1 MSVRTR
7 TAALLALMLAAAIAY
22 LALTMRVDRDFVAFL
37 PQGGDAGQQFLARQ
51 LRDSPA
57 ARLVLV
63 RVSGDSPQVLAAT
76 SEALRTELA
85 ADPHFAYAS
94 NGSLAAG
101 LADLPTLRSARY
113 VLSPDAA
120 SHMSVDGLRDA
131 LRRRYEALGS
141 SMAMLEKRWLADD
154 PTGETLALLTL
165 LQPASA
171 PRREEGVWFDAAG
184 RGAMLIAQTRAPA
197 SQAQAQQAAMQALAD
212 AFARVRTSPR
222 LDLEYS
228 SPGFLAARSETSI
241 ARDAERVSWMASLG
255 IVAILCFVYRS
266 LPIVLLCALPALAG
280 LLAGLCAVTAGFGGV
295 HAITLAFGAT
305 LIGEAVDYPSYVLTR
320 YTAAQS
326 IGDVHRDIRRP
337 FVLAILTTAC
347 GALAFLASG
356 VDGLVQ
362 LGVLTSCGIVVSGL
376 VAWWIVPR
384 LVPAQWRFRAPGAGS
399 DGAWPRLR
407 GGARLLLLGAIT
419 LALAAVATG
428 KPAWNDDPARMSP
441 LPPAAI
447 ALDQAL
453 RTAAG
458 APDVSRFA
466 LLRAPDVEAA
476 LQRTE
481 RLLPTLDTAVA
492 DGLLAGYDSVTRYLP
507 SIATQR
513 ARIAALP
520 DEATLRER
528 LANAVFGSPF
538 RADAFAPFLRD
549 VAAARAAPVL
559 TPASFAGTGVGLRV
573 ATLLGHDAD
582 GEWSIVP
589 LRGVKDA
596 TTLDARLHAAPG
608 GAELVDLH
616 ARTAT
621 MFSQF
626 RRRTLAA
633 IFAGALAITAI
644 LAIGLRSPS
653 AAAHAIAPALL
664 GTTWTALGVVAFGG
678 GLSLFHLIALMLV
691 LGIGVNYALF
701 AQGAAARGDAWRSL
715 ALTLGVVSGT
725 TCFAFG
731 VMATSAIPVLRA
743 IGVSVLAGTLLTLV
757 ACALVVSPAARVRTA

>member
-1 MSVRTR
+1 M
-7 TAALLALMLAAAIAY
+7 LALMLAAAIAY
-22 LALTMRVDRDFVAFL
+22 LALAMRVDRDFVAFL

-63 RVSGDSPQVLAAT
+63 RVSGDSPRVLAAT
-76 SEALRTELA
+76 SEALRAALA

-101 LADLPTLRSARY
+101 LADLPALRSARY
-113 VLSPDAA
+113 ILSPGAA
-120 SHMSVDGLRDA
+120 ARMSVDGLRDA

-154 PTGETLALLTL
+154 PTGETLALLAL

-184 RGAMLIAQTRAPA
+184 QGAMLIAQTRASA
-197 SQAQAQQAAMQALAD
+197 SQAQAQQAAMQALAA
-212 AFARVRTSPR
+212 AFVRVRASPQ
-222 LDLEYS
+222 LDVEYS

-384 LVPAQWRFRAPGAGS
+384 LVPAQWRFHIPGAGAGG
-399 DGAWPRLR
+399 DGRWPRVR
-407 GGARLLLLGAIT
+407 GGLRLVLLGAIT
-419 LALAAVATG
+419 LVLAAFAAG
-428 KPAWNDDPARMSP
+428 KAAWNDDPSRMSP
-441 LPPAAI
+441 LPAAAI

-453 RTAAG
+453 RTAAA

-466 LLRAPDVEAA
+466 LVRAPDVETA

-481 RLLPTLDTAVA
+481 RLLPALDAAVA
-492 DGLLAGYDSVTRYLP
+492 AGALAGYDSVTRYLP
-507 SIATQR
+507 SMATQR
-513 ARIAALP
+513 ARVAVLP

-528 LANAVFGSPF
+528 LASAVFGSPF
-538 RADAFAPFLRD
+538 RSDAFAPFLRD
-549 VAAARAAPVL
+549 VAAARVAPAL
-559 TPASFAGTGVGLRV
+559 TPASFAGTGVGLRI

-596 TTLDARLHAAPG
+596 AALGTRLRAAPD

-633 IFAGALAITAI
+633 IVAGALAITMI
-644 LAIGLRSPS
+644 LAVGLHSPS
-653 AAAHAIAPALL
+653 AAAQAIAPALL
-664 GTTWTALGVVAFGG
+664 GATWTALGVIAFGG

-701 AQGAAARGDAWRSL
+701 AQGAATRGDAWRSL

-731 VMATSAIPVLRA
+731 VMATSATPVLRA

-757 ACALVVSPAARVRTA
+757 ACALVVSPPARVRAA